1 MEREAALFIFNRPIF
16 GVLAALA
23 VSGLFVVLDAL
34 LRVVGTP

>member
-1 MEREAALFIFNRPIF
+1 VFIFSRPIF

-34 LRVVGTP
+34 LRWWSRHERCSH